1 MRKNLLICM
10 FSALLAGAVVT
21 SCSNDDPE
29 KVVCPIETTTFN
41 DANGLALTYSGQPM
55 LGKQVVFTPN
65 ATDGSKA
72 TLVLSSTAVSMPVSF
87 TRAEAGSGMQAAGVI
102 PGETSTT
109 LEVNLVVEGD
119 KVTFEGVDE
128 KDGRKITYKGEA
140 TSGDMKLDLQ
150 VVMPENA
157 LTGTTWKL
165 AEDANDP
172 ISPFHVVWEADHQI
186 QMGEILN
193 VVIQMTPIQGVL
205 MPQALRSVLQNVTF
219 QQDGNIQ
226 AQFKNK
232 VTDTEWIE
240 SPKNLA
246 MYTVDESKHQ
256 IRIFLN
262 VSQIMAVSSQA
273 DSKAGVQEILPQ
285 LMSQLA
291 TLLSE
296 GIPVSYT
303 MLEDGTTAFYL
314 DTELVLPLLKL
325 VAPLTA
331 NPELKAQVIELVKNN
346 AGAMGDFAAAFV
358 SQILDNF
365 VDIVDATSKV
375 QLGIKMVKA

>member
-72 TLVLSSTAVSMPVSF
+72 TLVLSGTAVSMPVSF
-87 TRAEAGSGMQAAGVI
+87 IRAEAGSGMQAAGVI

-314 DTELVLPLLKL
+314 DTELVF
-325 VAPLTA
+325 T
-331 NPELKAQVIELVKNN
+331 
-346 AGAMGDFAAAFV
+346 FV
-358 SQILDNF
+358 EISRSFD
-365 VDIVDATSKV
+365 S
-375 QLGIKMVKA
+375 

>member
-1 MRKNLLICM
+1 M

-72 TLVLSSTAVSMPVSF
+72 TLVLSGTAVSMPVSF
-87 TRAEAGSGMQAAGVI
+87 IRAEAGSGMQAAGVI

>member
-10 FSALLAGAVVT
+10 FTALLAGATVT

-41 DANGLALTYSGQPM
+41 DANGLALTYSGQLM

-65 ATDGSKA
+65 ASDGSKA
-72 TLVLSSTAVSMPVSF
+72 TLVLSGTAVNMPVSF
-87 TRAEAGSGMQAAGVI
+87 MRAEAGTGIQAAGVI

-109 LEVNLVVEGD
+109 LEVNLTVEGD
-119 KVTFEGVDE
+119 KVTFEGIDE

-140 TSGDMKLDLQ
+140 TSGNMKLDLQ
-150 VVMPENA
+150 VVMPENVLA
-157 LTGTTWKL
+157 GTTWKL

-172 ISPFHVVWEADHQI
+172 ISPFHIVWKADHQI
-186 QMGEILN
+186 QMGDILN
-193 VVIQMTPIQGVL
+193 VVIQMTPIQGVP
-205 MPQALRSVLQNVTF
+205 MPQALRSVLQTVTF

-226 AQFKNK
+226 AQYKNK

-256 IRIFLN
+256 VRVFLN
-262 VSQIMAVSSQA
+262 VPQIMIASSKEN
-273 DSKAGVQEILPQ
+273 SKADVQEILPQ

-291 TLLSE
+291 VLLSE

-303 MLEDGTTAFYL
+303 TLEDGTTAFYL

-325 VAPLTA
+325 VAPMTA
-331 NPELKAQVIELVKNN
+331 NPEIKAQILELVKKN
-346 AGAMGDFAAAFV
+346 AGALGDFAAAFV

-365 VDIVDATSKV
+365 VDVVNATSEV